1 MSSTKIVN
9 EQTSE
14 LKFMMTMMKTRKFL
28 TLLWKALQRI
38 KMRQVKMRQVIFKM
52 KQIKKTKK
60 KPLREVNVNH
70 APLCAG
76 RKKNTCS
83 ECGKDNHGGD
93 LTKGVNKQTCPM
105 RKATKILIKTV
116 WSRLDNKKSMA
127 RSADAYEELWNDS
140 KPIEVY
146 TPHEETFLRSILGKL
161 TPEEEADLNVWWP
174 QKGEA
179 LPKLML
185 NLLELLNDGSISV
198 LD

>member
-1 MSSTKIVN
+1 MFPTKFV
-9 EQTSE
+9 ELERVSE
-14 LKFMMTMMKTRKFL
+14 LQFMTAMMRTNAFIRQF
-28 TLLWKALQRI
+28 WRI
-38 KMRQVKMRQVIFKM
+38 KMRQVIFKM

-60 KPLREVNVNH
+60 KPLREVEANQIPILPV
-70 APLCAG
+70 PP

-83 ECGKDNHGGD
+83 ECRKDNHGGD

-127 RSADAYEELWNDS
+127 RTAYKYEELWNDS

-174 QKGEA
+174 QEGEA